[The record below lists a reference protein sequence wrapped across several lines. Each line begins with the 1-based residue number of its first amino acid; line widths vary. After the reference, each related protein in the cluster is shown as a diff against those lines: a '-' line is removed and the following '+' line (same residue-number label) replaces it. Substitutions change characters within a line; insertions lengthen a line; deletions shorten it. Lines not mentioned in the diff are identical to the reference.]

1 MLTEFDLTKL
11 IIHQLKRVARKICT
25 FGRDRNINSYLCG
38 LAAWA
43 WPHFV
48 SEGRSTMATSFKDL
62 EREFSNLLISD
73 VNETGKELGRGS
85 YGEVREAEL
94 LGAPCATKRVH
105 PILLTQSG
113 SIDTSKVAADFVRE
127 CRTWK
132 NLRHPNI
139 VQLFGVFFE
148 QDSPLPVL
156 VMERLST
163 SLRYYLKT
171 HTKEV
176 VPQERKATILRHV
189 ALGLAYLHKLKN
201 VHRDLSPNN
210 ILLDTE
216 GWRAKITDFG
226 VSRAFV
232 SEGGQMTGTSA
243 PGTKLSVDTLLLM

>member
-1 MLTEFDLTKL
+1 
-11 IIHQLKRVARKICT
+11 
-25 FGRDRNINSYLCG
+25 
-38 LAAWA
+38 
-43 WPHFV
+43 
-48 SEGRSTMATSFKDL
+48 MATSLSDL

-85 YGEVREAEL
+85 YGEVREAEW

-105 PILLTQSG
+105 SILLPQSG
-113 SIDTSKVAADFVRE
+113 SIGSSKVAADFVME

-132 NLRHPNI
+132 DLRHPNI

-148 QDSPLPVL
+148 RGSPLPVL

-163 SLRYYLKT
+163 SLRYYLET
-171 HTKEV
+171 HTKEEV
-176 VPQERKATILRHV
+176 AQERKATILRHV
-189 ALGLAYLHKLKN
+189 ALGLAYLHRLKN

-232 SEGGQMTGTSA
+232 SAGGRMTGTYA
-243 PGTKLSVDTLLLM
+243 PGTKLFVDILLTM